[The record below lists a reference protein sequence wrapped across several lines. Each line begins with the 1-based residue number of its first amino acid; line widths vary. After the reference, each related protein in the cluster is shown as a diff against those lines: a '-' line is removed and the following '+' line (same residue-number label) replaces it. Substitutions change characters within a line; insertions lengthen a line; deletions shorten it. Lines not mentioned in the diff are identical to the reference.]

1 MRLITEDDDKDV
13 DSDAI
18 SMDCDNDFVEPHTQ
32 LDLGPVVNVLTSQLS
47 HKSIQ
52 TRIAVLRWVLLLHVK
67 TPNKVSSVPQIYIP
81 VKTSSCYNCCSTK
94 LLLLI
99 NYFKRL
105 WHSLL
110 IRVKCKAAIHYS

>member
-18 SMDCDNDFVEPHTQ
+18 SMDCDNDFVEPQTQ
-32 LDLGPVVNVLTSQLS
+32 LDLGPVVNVLTCQLS

-67 TPNKVSSVPQIYIP
+67 TPNKVGLLATP
-81 VKTSSCYNCCSTK
+81 VLIDQFLSRVVMTTS
-94 LLLLI
+94 
-99 NYFKRL
+99 
-105 WHSLL
+105 
-110 IRVKCKAAIHYS
+110 